1 MRPSL
6 YSLIEALVILLL
18 SIFLCEFGYYYLVF
32 HYSCPTWHTIDRE
45 LPDADS
51 TKILVLSD
59 THIMGPVKSFK
70 IDKLLREWQMKQAYS
85 IINSIYKPE
94 VVIFLGDLLDEASFS
109 SDENFRVA
117 SRDFGS
123 IFPADDV
130 NQERIIIAGNHD
142 VGFHDQIRFN
152 PYHLQ
157 RFHKKYSASINI
169 QLIQS
174 PKLKLINIVA
184 INSMSFFNDTCPVC
198 SLSIGATNKLSDYL
212 EELRNE
218 TMPHYSD
225 PIILTHVPFFRPDDT
240 HCDYPYRLKDKVKKR
255 NIEGED
261 VMHEA
266 ASRFILERIKP
277 RLVLSGHTH
286 MRCITEHEIS
296 DGSTLT
302 VKELTISSFNQKY
315 AEKTPGFLL
324 LRANSTHLSH
334 HYCTLIEEWVVATI
348 YVATILVVCL
358 RLIKC
363 NIKRSESQLSLNVD
377 NDQVDE

>member
-6 YSLIEALVILLL
+6 YSLFEALVILLL

-32 HYSCPTWHTIDRE
+32 HYSCPTWLTIDRE
-45 LPDADS
+45 LPDANS

-59 THIMGPVKSFK
+59 THIMGAIKSVR

-109 SDENFRVA
+109 SDENFKIA
-117 SRDFGS
+117 SRDFS
-123 IFPADDV
+123 NIFPDTK

-157 RFHKKYSASINI
+157 RFHKKYSAAVNI
-169 QLIQS
+169 QLIRS
-174 PKLKLINIVA
+174 ATLKSVNIVA
-184 INSMSFFNDTCPVC
+184 INSMSFYNDTCPVC
-198 SLSIGATNKLSDYL
+198 SLAIGATNKLSSYL
-212 EELRNE
+212 EDSRNE
-218 TMPHYSD
+218 TMPEYSE
-225 PIILTHVPFFRPDDT
+225 PILLTHVPLFRPDDT
-240 HCDYPYRLKDKVKKR
+240 HCDYPHRLKEKVQKR

-277 RLVLSGHTH
+277 RLVLAGHTH
-286 MRCITEHEIS
+286 MRCTTEHEIS
-296 DGSTLT
+296 DGSTQT

-324 LRANSTHLSH
+324 LRANSTHLSY

-348 YVATILVVCL
+348 YIATILVVCL

-363 NIKRSESQLSLNVD
+363 NAKRSESQLSLNVD
-377 NDQVDE
+377 NEQVEE